1 MTKKNIETSK
11 KLLQQT
17 RAIFIG
23 TLICAVIFSAL
34 GYDLSIFIYAIPAA
48 GAVYGA
54 AIGFYLNKAKMENIF
69 KGRVDFL
76 KVKLELLN
84 KYPQHQEVIEE
95 EINNADEAIVDSIN
109 SKMSD
114 AMEDEKVNL

>member
-1 MTKKNIETSK
+1 MIKKNIETSK
-11 KLLQQT
+11 RLLQQT

-34 GYDLSIFIYAIPAA
+34 SYDLSIFIYAIPAT

-69 KGRVDFL
+69 KGRIDFL

-95 EINNADEAIVDSIN
+95 EINSADNAIIDSIN

>member
-1 MTKKNIETSK
+1 
-11 KLLQQT
+11 
-17 RAIFIG
+17 
-23 TLICAVIFSAL
+23 
-34 GYDLSIFIYAIPAA
+34 
-48 GAVYGA
+48 
-54 AIGFYLNKAKMENIF
+54 MENIF